1 MSSFFSSS
9 ERRVERGR
17 EVVNMASGLPGLRR
31 KAGKSGAKRE
41 RSWTGTP
48 RMKPRPKP
56 AVVARQIQSQ
66 EGKRGMGKLD

>member
-1 MSSFFSSS
+1 M
-9 ERRVERGR
+9 EGEAENANV
-17 EVVNMASGLPGLRR
+17 VVNMASGLPGLRR

-41 RSWTGTP
+41 RSWNGTP